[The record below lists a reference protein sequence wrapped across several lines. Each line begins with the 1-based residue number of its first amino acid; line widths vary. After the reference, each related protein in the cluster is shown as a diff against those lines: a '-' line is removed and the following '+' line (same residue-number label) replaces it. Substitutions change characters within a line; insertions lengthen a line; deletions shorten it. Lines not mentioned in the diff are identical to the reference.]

1 MFKANLQRGFSGAE
15 ILVTLS
21 ILAFLFLVG
30 TLSFNRNVAE
40 KELQSIADN
49 IAAKMELAKS
59 NAVTGKNGLNYGIK
73 FNSSSYVYFTGS
85 TYISTNQSN
94 ETTQISNKFQITND
108 IPGADDAII
117 FSKIKGNINHSSAVT
132 ITISEISNASSSI
145 QLTIGKLGDVT
156 MIK

>member
-21 ILAFLFLVG
+21 ILALLFLIG
-30 TLSFNRNVAE
+30 TMSLSRNVAE

-49 IAAKMELAKS
+49 IVAKLELAKS
-59 NAVTGKNGLNYGIK
+59 NAITGKNGQNYGVK
-73 FNSSSYVYFTGS
+73 FNSDSYVYFTGS

-94 ETTQISNKFQITND
+94 ETTQISSKFQITND
-108 IPGADDAII
+108 IPGSDDAII
-117 FSKIKGNINHSSAVT
+117 FSKIKGYTNHSSTVT
-132 ITISEISNASSSI
+132 VTISEISNASSSI
-145 QLTIGKLGDVT
+145 QLTIGKLGDIT